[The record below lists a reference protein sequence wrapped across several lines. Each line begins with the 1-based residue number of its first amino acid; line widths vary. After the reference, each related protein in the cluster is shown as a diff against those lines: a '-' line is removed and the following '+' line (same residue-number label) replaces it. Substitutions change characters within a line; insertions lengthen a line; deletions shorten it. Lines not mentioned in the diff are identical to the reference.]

1 MPDCTAVARLP
12 SQFLGVSLNRRIQ
25 CHTQPAAI
33 PPLANPAATRS
44 RVVTTQEYAVG
55 DVEECAHGV
64 LDDVADDEGS
74 DAVEGVCD
82 GLRGVGAYC

>member
-1 MPDCTAVARLP
+1 MV
-12 SQFLGVSLNRRIQ
+12 
-25 CHTQPAAI
+25 TQ
-33 PPLANPAATRS
+33 
-44 RVVTTQEYAVG
+44 QEYAVG

-74 DAVEGVCD
+74 DGVCD